1 MPVPAPIAGGAPVTA
16 EPITLAE
23 LVDHEALA
31 YRAWKTA
38 EGDFLAEQMERL
50 AQLIRWTGA
59 ATPREYADRME
70 VWDDEIRD
78 RAFERGYQS
87 AQDEALERRTFGPLG
102 RPLDPTGCH
111 PLR

>member
-1 MPVPAPIAGGAPVTA
+1 MSRSAPPAHAPA
-16 EPITLAE
+16 SLAE
-23 LVDHEALA
+23 LVDHEALG
-31 YRAWKTA
+31 YRGWKTA
-38 EGDFLAEQMERL
+38 EGDFLAEQLERL

-59 ATPREYADRME
+59 ATPQEYTDRME